1 MADLHDPFL
10 DSPAQGRILT
20 ALTPKDLLDHNRDI
34 DDVHMVVV
42 DVPPQLVGQ
51 APVALIGMHHGRDD
65 ILLSANDTNGAAVCF
80 REEIPGVFIS
90 AALVEVPGVYI
101 EDQLPE
107 NLRVGTQ
114 TTVRYDPLIQH
125 VVQHAFVTAVRL
137 LEMDIQMA
145 SLQYNSAV
153 KLYTVLNLLF
163 KMAYLADTIER
174 NPMDKV
180 ERPKARKDEKLKTG
194 VEAFTVDELRYIFK
208 CLDGEPLKWRALVRL
223 MVDTGIR
230 RGECC
235 GLTWENVDFVNNQ
248 ITIAQSLNYTKDA
261 GVFVSMPKNGKR
273 RVIDVGEEVMELLRQ
288 LRREQA
294 DIAISKYVFTQ
305 DGTADAMFPQSPE
318 HYMRMFSRRY
328 GVQHMH
334 PHKLRQSFASIAITN
349 GADVVS
355 VSEIL
360 GHADTAIT
368 LRTYAHA
375 SEESR
380 KKASNIFREALGN
393 A

>member
-1 MADLHDPFL
+1 M
-10 DSPAQGRILT
+10 
-20 ALTPKDLLDHNRDI
+20 
-34 DDVHMVVV
+34 
-42 DVPPQLVGQ
+42 
-51 APVALIGMHHGRDD
+51 
-65 ILLSANDTNGAAVCF
+65 
-80 REEIPGVFIS
+80 E
-90 AALVEVPGVYI
+90 
-101 EDQLPE
+101 
-107 NLRVGTQ
+107 
-114 TTVRYDPLIQH
+114 
-125 VVQHAFVTAVRL
+125 
-137 LEMDIQMA
+137 
-145 SLQYNSAV
+145 
-153 KLYTVLNLLF
+153 NLLF

-261 GVFVSMPKNGKR
+261 GVFVSTPKNGKR

-334 PHKLRQSFASIAITN
+334 PHKLRHSFASIAITN